1 MSERGKACT
10 QLSGHYSQ
18 PHPRSSLGERNEMP
32 IDALYR
38 ELNKP
43 SATPQATVEAIMI
56 AVRERG
62 LAALKDA
69 ANVERLARCDQAAR
83 AQINRR
89 IARLIEHK
97 GPWR

>member
-1 MSERGKACT
+1 VSDRVKA
-10 QLSGHYSQ
+10 
-18 PHPRSSLGERNEMP
+18 PAHPSITATSAF
-32 IDALYR
+32 DALYR
-38 ELNKP
+38 AVNKP
-43 SATPQATVEAIMI
+43 SATPRATVETIMV

-97 GPWR
+97 GS

>member
-1 MSERGKACT
+1 MSERGYPCT

-18 PHPRSSLGERNEMP
+18 THRRSSLGEPNEMS
-32 IDALYR
+32 IDVLYR
-38 ELNKP
+38 DLNKP
-43 SATPQATVEAIMI
+43 SATPQATVEAIMV

-97 GPWR
+97 GS

>member
-1 MSERGKACT
+1 MS
-10 QLSGHYSQ
+10 L
-18 PHPRSSLGERNEMP
+18 
-32 IDALYR
+32 DALYR
-38 ELNKP
+38 ALNNFR
-43 SATPQATVEAIMI
+43 ATPQTTVEAIML

-97 GPWR
+97 GS

>member
-1 MSERGKACT
+1 MSDRGKACT
-10 QLSGHYSQ
+10 QLSEHYNQ
-18 PHPRSSLGERNEMP
+18 PHPRSSLGERNEGS

-97 GPWR
+97 GS

>member
-1 MSERGKACT
+1 MSERGKACAI
-10 QLSGHYSQ
+10 SGHHSQ
-18 PHPRSSLGERNEMP
+18 PSPASIFGDRNNMSIDARCCALNTRSS
-32 IDALYR
+32 
-38 ELNKP
+38 
-43 SATPQATVEAIMI
+43 TPQATVEAIMV

-97 GPWR
+97 GS